1 MLKLPTEVRVYM
13 ALEPCDMRR
22 QIDGLSALV
31 RSAMGRDPESGD
43 LYLFCNRRGDMLKA
57 LFFDRHGYCMLV
69 KRLSRGRFR
78 VRVGEQHTGHVE
90 MDAKELALLLSELSF
105 VRERADAA

>member
-1 MLKLPTEVRVYM
+1 MLKLPPDVRVFI

-22 QIDGLSALV
+22 QLDGLAALV
-31 RSAMGRDPESGD
+31 RSAMERDPDSGD
-43 LYLFCNRRGDMLKA
+43 LYVFYNRRADMLKA
-57 LFFDRHGYCMLV
+57 LFVDRHGPCMLV

>member
-31 RSAMGRDPESGD
+31 RSAMERDPESGD
-43 LYLFCNRRGDMLKA
+43 LYIFRNRRGDMLKA

-69 KRLSRGRFR
+69 KRLSKGRFR
-78 VRVGEQHTGHVE
+78 VHVADQHAGHVE
-90 MDAKELALLLSELSF
+90 MDARELALLLSELSF
-105 VRERADAA
+105 VRERAQAA